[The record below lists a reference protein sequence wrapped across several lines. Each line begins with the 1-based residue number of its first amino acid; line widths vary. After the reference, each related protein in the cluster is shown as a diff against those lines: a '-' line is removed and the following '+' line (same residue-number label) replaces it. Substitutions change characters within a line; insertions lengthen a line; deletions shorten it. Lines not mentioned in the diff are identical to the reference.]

1 MSTVFL
7 ASMYNVV
14 FADSIS
20 MFVGLDVLMFL
31 GRDFIRLVLS
41 HYLSILCFVVY
52 IFPITSVLLIVIY
65 EMFLSL

>member
-31 GRDFIRLVLS
+31 EG
-41 HYLSILCFVVY
+41 IL
-52 IFPITSVLLIVIY
+52 LG
-65 EMFLSL
+65 